1 MRERQRIETNM
12 AEEYGWAITGGEA
25 VMLQVIRFQ
34 CVGVWI
40 SPGLL
45 CLYIYRVFR
54 IRFARFQDFIR
65 VTLTNILYQHILS
78 YLPLTSLR
86 AYY

>member
-1 MRERQRIETNM
+1 MKKLKREPNFSMRERQRIETNM

-45 CLYIYRVFR
+45 CLYI
-54 IRFARFQDFIR
+54 
-65 VTLTNILYQHILS
+65 
-78 YLPLTSLR
+78 
-86 AYY
+86 